1 MFLFGKKKTK
11 SAQEIRI
18 ANIKKSN
25 KEKMNTKKQQKE
37 YRKRY
42 DKDKFIADIKK
53 QSEAIQKKK
62 LIF

>member
-18 ANIKKSN
+18 AKIKKSN
-25 KEKMNTKKQQKE
+25 KEKLNTKKQQKE

-53 QSEAIQKKK
+53 QSEAKQKKK